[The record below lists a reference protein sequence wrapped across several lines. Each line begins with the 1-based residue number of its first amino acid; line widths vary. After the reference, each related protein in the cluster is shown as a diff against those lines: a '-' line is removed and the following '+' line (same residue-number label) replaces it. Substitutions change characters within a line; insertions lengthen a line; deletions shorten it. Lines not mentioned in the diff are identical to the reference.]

1 MTDDTSVKLCAA
13 KLRHIEDMAFHFADD
28 VHFTR
33 LAIKLQGE
41 HFITMNQLHI
51 ADFSA
56 HTGHAF
62 GLFWTQVKRET

>member
-1 MTDDTSVKLCAA
+1 MANDASVSLGATQ
-13 KLRHIEDMAFHFADD
+13 LRHIEDMAFHFPDD
-28 VHFTR
+28 MHFAWF
-33 LAIKLQGE
+33 AIKLQGE

-62 GLFWTQVKRET
+62 GLFWTQVKLEA